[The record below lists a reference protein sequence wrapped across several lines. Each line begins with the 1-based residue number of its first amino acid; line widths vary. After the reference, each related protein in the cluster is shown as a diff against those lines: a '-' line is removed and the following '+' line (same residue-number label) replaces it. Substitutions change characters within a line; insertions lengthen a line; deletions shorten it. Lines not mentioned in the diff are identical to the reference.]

1 MSADAMNA
9 VGPSLGELREHVNAF
24 LLHEADLVDQH
35 RYDDWLGLWAS
46 DAIYWVPCNE
56 DDYDPTQH
64 VSIIYDDYGRLEE
77 RCFRLNSEAAHSQD
91 PPSRLCRIIG
101 NQQVSRGDAGDVPA
115 RRTSTARGWSTRC
128 TPRGTRSRSSGRR
141 LSCLTTTSLSATSP
155 SSCRPAAVIRE
166 GSVVV
171 SNEFASVEIRVDQHA
186 NGSSA
191 WVTDRRSGVSR
202 RIDPLALEGLV
213 WVPEHI
219 IASLADPGFRT

>member
-1 MSADAMNA
+1 M
-9 VGPSLGELREHVNAF
+9 
-24 LLHEADLVDQH
+24 
-35 RYDDWLGLWAS
+35 
-46 DAIYWVPCNE
+46 
-56 DDYDPTQH
+56 
-64 VSIIYDDYGRLEE
+64 
-77 RCFRLNSEAAHSQD
+77 
-91 PPSRLCRIIG
+91 
-101 NQQVSRGDAGDVPA
+101 
-115 RRTSTARGWSTRC
+115 
-128 TPRGTRSRSSGRR
+128 
-141 LSCLTTTSLSATSP
+141 
-155 SSCRPAAVIRE
+155 IRE